1 MYTEL
6 EELKQQCHEE
16 ILRLEKQ
23 IKIARGRIA
32 RGRFPFRFDAK
43 AVIQKAE
50 VKIEKIQS
58 LLVKLESLSEQI
70 TPVVNDLKEIVG
82 LNKVE

>member
-16 ILRLEKQ
+16 ILQLEKQ
-23 IKIARGRIA
+23 IKITRR
-32 RGRFPFRFDAK
+32 RFPLRFDAK
-43 AVIQKAE
+43 AIIQKAE

-58 LLVKLESLSEQI
+58 LLAKLETLSEQI

-82 LNKVE
+82 FEKAE